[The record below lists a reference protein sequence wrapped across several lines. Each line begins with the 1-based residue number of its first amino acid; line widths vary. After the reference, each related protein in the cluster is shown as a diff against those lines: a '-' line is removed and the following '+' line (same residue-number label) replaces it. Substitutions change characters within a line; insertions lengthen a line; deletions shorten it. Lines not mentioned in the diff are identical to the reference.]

1 MAACAAFFV
10 STFVVLFD
18 DGVLMLIK
26 RPRFTELPGSEIT
39 PHSVFASRRLFMQ
52 QITAG
57 ALASSSLLT
66 DAMSAESS
74 THTRLTAPLNP
85 SYAPKDAPTKFEDAS
100 SYNKDRKSTRLNS
113 SH

>member
-1 MAACAAFFV
+1 
-10 STFVVLFD
+10 
-18 DGVLMLIK
+18 MLIK

-57 ALASSSLLT
+57 ALASSSLVT

-74 THTRLTAPLNP
+74 ARTRLTAPLNP
-85 SYAPKDAPTKFEDAS
+85 AYAAKDAPTKFEDAS
-100 SYNKDRKSTRLNS
+100 SYNNFYEFGTDKRSEEHTSELQ